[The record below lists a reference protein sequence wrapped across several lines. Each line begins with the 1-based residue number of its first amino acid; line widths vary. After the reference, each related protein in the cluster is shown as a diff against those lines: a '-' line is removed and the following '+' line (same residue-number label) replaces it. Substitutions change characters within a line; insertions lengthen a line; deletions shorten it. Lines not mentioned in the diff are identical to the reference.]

1 MKEHAELKCVELD
14 EIVLFHENDMHF
26 NLIVSEKD
34 DLVTMGSLS
43 FRANVGPNMKNNDKD
58 EFITEGQVSNN
69 EPIEKENKTLKDQLK
84 QLKEKII
91 FLEKDYQECEIEL
104 KEKTEEVENLKIKM
118 NAQKDIEILKEKAN
132 ESKEIKS
139 DSCDK
144 RSSDD
149 HTRKSTKEH
158 TRKAHREEE
167 GLKCTVC
174 GSKVSKS
181 VSGTHNKKSRIR
193 YDRLD
198 KMH

>member
-1 MKEHAELKCVELD
+1 
-14 EIVLFHENDMHF
+14 MHF

-43 FRANVGPNMKNNDKD
+43 FRANVGPNMKNNDKN
-58 EFITEGQVSNN
+58 EFITEGQELNN
-69 EPIEKENKTLKDQLK
+69 ESIEKENKTLKDQLK

-104 KEKTEEVENLKIKM
+104 KEKTEEVENLKIKIK
-118 NAQKDIEILKEKAN
+118 AQKVIEKAN

-193 YDRLD
+193 YDRPD